1 VNAAEIVAWLTRAL
15 QAFVEDDQSFAVRVV
30 DRLRCELEEQP
41 ALVAR
46 LGRALEALDEGDQ
59 LLAVGI
65 VDDLRRELE
74 HEPGPYTFQLE
85 TRSAA

>member
-1 VNAAEIVAWLTRAL
+1 MNASAVGSQLAEAL
-15 QAFVEDDQSFAVRVV
+15 QAFAENDQHLAVRIVAG
-30 DRLRCELEEQP
+30 LQWELEHEP

-74 HEPGPYTFQLE
+74 PDPFTCRRYE